1 MKKKPQFDINIDGF
15 DRAAPIFE
23 DLPCGEIAREL
34 AEEAIGQEA
43 PRLADGRWIVGAE
56 AEGLRLFVAGDEDVW
71 TIYRPHD
78 VDEAEATAAA
88 SKVHAAIGSRHS
100 EWDADR

>member
-1 MKKKPQFDINIDGF
+1 VKKRPSFDRALDGF
-15 DRAAPIFE
+15 ERAAPIFE

-34 AEEAIGQEA
+34 VEEALGGPT
-43 PRLADGRWIVGAE
+43 PRTPDGRWVAGAE
-56 AEGLRLFVAGDEDVW
+56 AEGLRLFVAGDEDIW
-71 TIYRPHD
+71 AIYRPLD

-100 EWDADR
+100 EWESDR

>member
-1 MKKKPQFDINIDGF
+1 MKAKPRF
-15 DRAAPIFE
+15 DRAVEGFENAAPVLE

-34 AEEAIGQEA
+34 SEDALGGEA
-43 PRLADGRWIVGAE
+43 PRTKDGRWVVGVE
-56 AEGLRLFVAGDEDVW
+56 AEGLRLFVAGDEDIW
-71 TIYRPHD
+71 TIYRPVE
-78 VDEAEATAAA
+78 VDEADATAAA